1 MAVACSLEDTKFST
15 LACDNL
21 ILTTGHKPLVKIF
34 GDRLLDEIT
43 STRIFHFKQRTLVWR
58 FKIVYVPGKFIP
70 VTWSRVKEATIS
82 DPYLKDL
89 KVLIVTKF
97 PASSSDLPAQLQ
109 PYWKYGN
116 DMSIIDDVILIGSRI
131 LIPPSL
137 REEICKILHS
147 AHHGTSDM
155 TEQAK
160 ATVFW

>member
-1 MAVACSLEDTKFST
+1 MLWFTGMTDGYFT
-15 LACDNL
+15 DNL
-21 ILTTGHKPLVKIF
+21 NVIITDCDKMENDIIAANNVSL
-34 GDRLLDEIT
+34 DRI
-43 STRIFHFKQRTLVWR
+43 KA
-58 FKIVYVPGKFIP
+58 

-89 KVLIVTKF
+89 KVLILTKF

-137 REEICKILHS
+137 RGEICKILHS